1 MKKHTILLTSLCL
14 AMGVS
19 GCTTINPYS
28 GEEQTSNAV
37 KGGAIGAATGAL
49 VGVLSS
55 SKKDRG
61 KGALIGAAS
70 GAAIGGGV
78 GYYMDVQEAKLR
90 QKMKGTG
97 VTVTR
102 SGDQI
107 ILNMPNNVTFDSNAS
122 QLKPA
127 GANTLSGVA
136 MVLKE
141 YEDTRVHIIGHTDS
155 SGSRELNMRL
165 SEQRAES
172 VGTALITMGVDASR
186 LNMSGVGPDQPVAS
200 NSTAAGKAQNR
211 RVTLTLSPTKS

>member
-70 GAAIGGGV
+70 GAALGGDI

-97 VTVTR
+97 VSVTR

-186 LNMSGVGPDQPVAS
+186 LSMSGVGPDQPVAS

>member
-49 VGVLSS
+49 VGALSS

-70 GAAIGGGV
+70 GAALGGGI

-97 VTVTR
+97 VSVTR

-186 LNMSGVGPDQPVAS
+186 LSMSGVGPDQPVAS